1 MARTPMGVTV
11 LAVLNLL
18 IGILFLVGSLVILGP
33 LTDWIVGP
41 FLLSI
46 GGSATLLGILYIIIG
61 LGLLTLQSWA
71 WWLDMVF
78 AIINVVIALLG
89 FPNISWIALV
99 LNLIILLYLNQRS
112 IRRKF
117 GV

>member
-1 MARTPMGVTV
+1 MARIPLGVAI

-18 IGILFLVGSLVILGP
+18 IGILFLAGSLVILGP
-33 LTDWIVGP
+33 LTEWIVGP

-46 GGSATLLGILYIIIG
+46 GGGATLMGILYILIG

-78 AIINVVIALLG
+78 AIINVIIALLG
-89 FPNISWIALV
+89 FPSISWIALV
-99 LNLIILLYLNQRS
+99 LNLFIVLYLNQRS